1 MSGSR
6 RCKRGAYQISII
18 KHLLLHPPVLA
29 PVHPLP
35 ILGLNRGGIVVSLGG
50 GRERTDGRISSRS
63 CGLNSLMINN
73 LNKVRFERMPQPHE
87 NIYTTITIIILSSR
101 GPRVSIRQ
109 SDRIDLDTM
118 AA

>member
-35 ILGLNRGGIVVSLGG
+35 ILGLNRGGDSSKFRWGAG
-50 GRERTDGRISSRS
+50 TDGRAHFKPV
-63 CGLNSLMINN
+63 MWFEFIN
-73 LNKVRFERMPQPHE
+73 
-87 NIYTTITIIILSSR
+87 
-101 GPRVSIRQ
+101 
-109 SDRIDLDTM
+109 D
-118 AA
+118 